1 MTIEKQKE
9 VTQVT
14 QTMNERP
21 VVGSVVVAGGLILAA
36 LVFGIFFKQSR
47 GGPRTLSVTGSASE
61 QFTADV
67 AKWRLTLSRH
77 SSDDGQTEGYA
88 QLRADAE
95 RLHQRLRAA
104 GVPDSGFAVLPP
116 SAQPQ
121 WVNGTRSG
129 YQLQQPIYV
138 ISTQPERLEQIATD
152 PGAFTS
158 AGTALDQSS
167 LEYLFSDITKL
178 KQSLLGAAT
187 RDARDRAAEIAR
199 SAGAEIGDIVAARAG
214 GFQITEP
221 YSTEVSGMGMYNTS
235 TRRKAITVPVR
246 ADFRLQ

>member
-1 MTIEKQKE
+1 
-9 VTQVT
+9 
-14 QTMNERP
+14 MNRSNTA
-21 VVGSVVVAGGLILAA
+21 VVGGGVIAAGLVIAA
-36 LVFGIFFKQSR
+36 LVFGVFFKQSR
-47 GGPRTLSVTGSASE
+47 AGPRTLSVTGSASQ

-77 SSDDGQTEGYA
+77 AADDGQTAGYA

-95 RLHQRLRAA
+95 RLHQRLREL

-121 WVNGTRSG
+121 WVNGMRSG
-129 YQLQQPIYV
+129 YQLQQPVYV
-138 ISTQPERLEQIATD
+138 ISTQPEKLEQIATN
-152 PGAFTS
+152 PGEFTS
-158 AGTALDQSS
+158 TGTALDQSGI
-167 LEYLFSDITKL
+167 EYLFSDITKL
-178 KQSLLGAAT
+178 KQTLLGAAT

-214 GFQITEP
+214 VFQITEP

-235 TRRKAITVPVR
+235 TRRKAITVTVR
-246 ADFRLQ
+246 ADFRIQ